1 MPLFA
6 RTPHR
11 LARLAVESKGQAS
24 LDSRSNPR
32 GKPRARIASNCVHS
46 LHTPILSC
54 RSSPPYAAVLEAPRV
69 MLSLLRRRLPP
80 RPAAIV
86 LSGLLPFL
94 PVRYRRLVAV
104 TSSPKAETIQDIRIQ
119 HTAPRA
125 SFASPSWEGGRGQR
139 SSNSCSKAENRVKE
153 RGNVNSLMEFPIAYR
168 PEPGCQVCAVE
179 RCRGRSRVRRHT
191 HVRYPVADSNVTL
204 PRAPN
209 LDYLPSGASTPSL
222 AAVENPR
229 CVTLV
234 TCYIEFCKL
243 FPSIYG

>member
-1 MPLFA
+1 VPCGSAA
-6 RTPHR
+6 RPRGLLEQRRGRAAGEPSSASPPCHCSPELRT
-11 LARLAVESKGQAS
+11 VS

-179 RCRGRSRVRRHT
+179 RCRGRSRVASRCRC
-191 HVRYPVADSNVTL
+191 REPL
-204 PRAPN
+204 PLSRSCRQAAPWRPNGRAR
-209 LDYLPSGASTPSL
+209 AA
-222 AAVENPR
+222 AAVR
-229 CVTLV
+229 
-234 TCYIEFCKL
+234 
-243 FPSIYG
+243 